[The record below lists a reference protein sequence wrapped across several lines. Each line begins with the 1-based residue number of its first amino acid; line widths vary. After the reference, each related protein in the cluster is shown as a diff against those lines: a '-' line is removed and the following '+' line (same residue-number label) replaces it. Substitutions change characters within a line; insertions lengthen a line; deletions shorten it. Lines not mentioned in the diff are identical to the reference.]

1 MATGGRISGTAHG
14 GITESIRSERYHGS
28 SSSSSSADFNR
39 DFTRNTLL
47 NKQHSG
53 GSSAFS
59 IGRTSTRRRAAGGT
73 LTEDPPATSI
83 TLLDVATVA
92 AVTGG
97 VVAVQKKNRRAH
109 LEASGGASSLNNP
122 AVSSLQLSFFCSRGE
137 EDSRTIL
144 DELRSLASHADA
156 STPAGLRAIVRES
169 AVAALRAEDDW
180 LGVSGG
186 VQQFAGNGGGKA
198 ASTFVS

>member
-1 MATGGRISGTAHG
+1 MVCACCNYNPS
-14 GITESIRSERYHGS
+14 
-28 SSSSSSADFNR
+28 N
-39 DFTRNTLL
+39 L
-47 NKQHSG
+47 Q
-53 GSSAFS
+53 
-59 IGRTSTRRRAAGGT
+59 
-73 LTEDPPATSI
+73 
-83 TLLDVATVA
+83 A

-109 LEASGGASSLNNP
+109 LEASGSASSLNNP

-137 EDSRTIL
+137 EGVRTIL
-144 DELRSLASHADA
+144 DELRALASHADA

-198 ASTFVS
+198 ASTFVSCSHCSVVVLFTADSFRVLYL